1 MGVAKMSE
9 ARKCKE
15 SAPPVSRS
23 SNEQAL
29 PLLPMILAGVLAGAV
44 AAAFALLSGYGLVM
58 VLIFYAICGAAVTL
72 LLSLALYKLSIIRA
86 ESGSVCSELVKLF
99 YKLIA
104 IRANYNPIAIRAAS
118 DSKGGEL
125 LELKEWLVHR
135 NQDNTDP
142 GLHQKSWVMFV
153 AGKTKRAHNVRNML
167 TDEGFSVAS
176 SECLQDAAL
185 TILDDPDRWELMCV
199 DLDAYDGVKELDS
212 VFEELASFHRTAS
225 SVPVMLMSH
234 HF

>member
-1 MGVAKMSE
+1 M
-9 ARKCKE
+9 
-15 SAPPVSRS
+15 
-23 SNEQAL
+23 
-29 PLLPMILAGVLAGAV
+29 PLLPMILAGVLAGAL
-44 AAAFALLSGYGLVM
+44 AAAFALFSGYGIVTA
-58 VLIFYAICGAAVTL
+58 LIFYTICGSAVAL
-72 LLSLALYKLSIIRA
+72 LLALALYKLSIIRA
-86 ESGSVCSELVKLF
+86 ESGSVCGELVKLF

-104 IRANYNPIAIRAAS
+104 IRAAS
-118 DSKGGEL
+118 DSRSGEL
-125 LELKEWLVHR
+125 LELKDWLVHR
-135 NQDNTDP
+135 DQDNTGP
-142 GLHQKSWVMFV
+142 GSHQKSWVMFV
-153 AGKTKRAHNVRNML
+153 AGETKKAHNVRNML

-212 VFEELASFHRTAS
+212 VFEELASFQRTAS